1 MNDEEI
7 RQANE
12 QTKEAWNT
20 NAAYWDNRM
29 GEGNNWFEMLVWPAT
44 ERMLE
49 LKAGDVV
56 LDIACGNG
64 LTCRR
69 MAAAGAEVVAFDF
82 AEEMITHARK
92 RTTKDPDE
100 IEYLV
105 LDATDEKALVS
116 LGKSRFDAALCNMAL
131 FDMAEIDP
139 LMRALAQ
146 VLKPKGKFVFSI
158 MHPCF
163 NNLHVVHVGEMEER
177 EGEIIQ
183 NFSVKVTKYLTP
195 SKTKGIAMVGQPKP
209 QIYFDRPLQD
219 TLNSCFKVGFVLD
232 ALEETAFPPDIPTG
246 TFPLSW
252 GGNYSEIPPV
262 LVARMTLLQ

>member
-1 MNDEEI
+1 MNNEEI

-20 NAAYWDNRM
+20 NAAYWDDRM
-29 GEGNNWFEMLVWPAT
+29 GEGNDWFKKLVWPAT
-44 ERMLE
+44 KSMLK

-64 LTCRR
+64 LTSRR
-69 MAAAGAEVVAFDF
+69 MAASGAKVVAFDF
-82 AEEMITHARK
+82 AEELIAHARK
-92 RTTKDPDE
+92 RTAKHADR
-100 IEYLV
+100 IEYFL

-116 LGKSRFDAALCNMAL
+116 LGKSRFDTALCNMAL
-131 FDMAEIDP
+131 FDMAEIEP
-139 LMRALAQ
+139 LMRALVQ

-163 NNLHVVHVGEMEER
+163 NNPYVVHVGELAEI
-177 EGEIIQ
+177 EGQTIQ
-183 NFSVKVTKYLTP
+183 AFSIKVTKYLTP
-195 SKTKGIAMVGQPKP
+195 SMTKGIAMAGQPKP
-209 QIYFDRPLQD
+209 QIYFHRPFQD
-219 TLNSCFKVGFVLD
+219 ILNSCFKVGFALD
-232 ALEETAFPPDIPTG
+232 ALEETAFPPDIPG

-262 LVARMTLLQ
+262 LVARMRVLQ

>member
-7 RQANE
+7 RQANK
-12 QTKEAWNT
+12 QTQEAWNT

-29 GEGNNWFEMLVWPAT
+29 GEGNDWFEKLVWPVT
-44 ERMLE
+44 GSMLK

-64 LTCRR
+64 LTSRR
-69 MAAAGAEVVAFDF
+69 MAATGAEVVAFDF
-82 AEEMITHARK
+82 AHEMIVHARK
-92 RTTKDPDE
+92 RTTENLDR

-105 LDATDEKALVS
+105 LDAKDENTLVL

-139 LMRALAQ
+139 LMRALVQ

-163 NNLHVVHVGEMEER
+163 NNPYVVHVGEMEER
-177 EGEIIQ
+177 ESEIIQ
-183 NFSVKVTKYLTP
+183 NRSIKVSKYLTP
-195 SKTKGIAMVGQPKP
+195 SMTKGIAMVGQPKP
-209 QIYFDRPLQD
+209 QIYFHRPLQD
-219 TLNSCFKVGFVLD
+219 ILNACFNAGFALD
-232 ALEETAFPPDIPTG
+232 AFAETAFPPGHPPG
-246 TFPLSW
+246 AFLSW
-252 GGNYSEIPPV
+252 SDHFSEIPPV
-262 LVARMTLLQ
+262 LVARMILLY